1 MTIHDGS
8 PYAQQLQQVFADNFK
23 AMGGKVLS
31 QEAIAP
37 TDVDMHPVLTRIAS
51 EKPDMVYFPVFTAA
65 AAQILR
71 QAKETPGLEKT
82 KLMGGGSLLS
92 ADFIEAAGPAVVG
105 FIIGYPDLSPEA
117 MGKNYPKFVEAYK
130 KAYGEAPISGYHAN
144 AYDGAMLAIKAIEK
158 VAQDRQGR
166 QPLHRQEGAP
176 RRGVQHQVRRH
187 QRTDRL
193 RPIWRML
200 AVQAVGA
207 GVHVGR
213 SEDIRYRQEPEEDLA
228 VIVSGASTAIGP
240 WRAAMARFNAVD
252 IVLWALRIGV
262 VAVVVVG
269 TIATLI
275 TNRYTAAQ
283 WFDFVMFGLTIG
295 SIYAQIAL
303 GYTMVYGVLRLINFA
318 HGDIV
323 MTGAFAGYFVAD
335 PLERSGFLEN
345 HPVLGM
351 GTILLVAVVTST
363 TIAVLTER
371 IAYRPFRRVV
381 GLAPLIC
388 AIGVSFFLEQ
398 TFRGMFGSAV
408 KSIPRH
414 PGSARRSKSWAST
427 CRASM
432 CW

>member
-1 MTIHDGS
+1 
-8 PYAQQLQQVFADNFK
+8 
-23 AMGGKVLS
+23 
-31 QEAIAP
+31 
-37 TDVDMHPVLTRIAS
+37 
-51 EKPDMVYFPVFTAA
+51 
-65 AAQILR
+65 
-71 QAKETPGLEKT
+71 
-82 KLMGGGSLLS
+82 
-92 ADFIEAAGPAVVG
+92 
-105 FIIGYPDLSPEA
+105 
-117 MGKNYPKFVEAYK
+117 
-130 KAYGEAPISGYHAN
+130 
-144 AYDGAMLAIKAIEK
+144 
-158 VAQDRQGR
+158 
-166 QPLHRQEGAP
+166 
-176 RRGVQHQVRRH
+176 
-187 QRTDRL
+187 
-193 RPIWRML
+193 
-200 AVQAVGA
+200 
-207 GVHVGR
+207 
-213 SEDIRYRQEPEEDLA
+213 
-228 VIVSGASTAIGP
+228 
-240 WRAAMARFNAVD
+240 MARFNAVD

-335 PLERSGFLEN
+335 PLQRSGFLEN
-345 HPVLGM
+345 NPVLGM

-408 KSIPRH
+408 KSYPSPSWQRATFQIMGFNVPRIDALVIGLALVFMAGLYLIVQRTKMGTAMRAVAEDGEAAALMGIDVNKVVVFTFMLGGAMAGIAGVFYAFVYKQVYFFMGFTPGIKAFGAAVLGGIGNIPGAMLGGFFLGLVESVGPTLFLDGLGIPAPYQLRDLIAFTLLIMVLIFR
-414 PGSARRSKSWAST
+414 PQGLLGERMAKK
-427 CRASM
+427 RA
-432 CW
+432 